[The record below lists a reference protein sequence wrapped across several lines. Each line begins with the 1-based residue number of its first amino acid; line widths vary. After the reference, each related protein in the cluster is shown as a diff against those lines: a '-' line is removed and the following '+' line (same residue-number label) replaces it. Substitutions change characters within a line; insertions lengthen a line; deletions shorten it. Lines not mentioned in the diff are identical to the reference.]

1 MFPKMPLK
9 PEFDWPRGGAYC
21 LRVRSLDECSVTL
34 ARHGVLFLDP
44 SEAQQQLNEVQRI
57 RGISRR
63 IHVKLF
69 PRVANSWSR
78 LQAT

>member
-1 MFPKMPLK
+1 MFPEMPLK
-9 PEFDWPRGGAYC
+9 QESDWSRGGAYF
-21 LRVRSLDECSVTL
+21 LRGRSLNECSVTQ

-57 RGISRR
+57 QGISRR

-69 PRVANSWSR
+69 PRVAN
-78 LQAT
+78 T